1 MKSYHI
7 VNPNADQSRRILEAF
22 PRAVEL
28 EPDLQSAFVTAWAS
42 VLASSTYGQITDV
55 PFSHG
60 SQDSLVDHTND
71 VTEAGLAILSVAES
85 RWGWTVNRQHLLGIL
100 LLHDL
105 DKPLLMER
113 REEGDVET
121 PVSARIPHGV
131 LGALLLVELGVDEA
145 IVGAVATH
153 ATHAPLRGPDPEV
166 MILHYADLFAA
177 DGAMSKTERRPF
189 FRRCHGH

>member
-7 VNPNADQSRRILEAF
+7 VAPDAHQTRLILEAF
-22 PRAVEL
+22 PLAC
-28 EPDLQSAFVTAWAS
+28 DLAAPLRSALVTAWTS
-42 VLASSTYGQITDV
+42 VLAASVYDRIDDV

-60 SQDSLVDHTND
+60 SADSLVDHTND
-71 VTEAGLAILSVAES
+71 VAAAGLALLPVAEA
-85 RWGWTVNRQHLLGIL
+85 RWGWNVDRQALLAML

-113 REEGDVET
+113 HGRHDVET
-121 PVSARIPHGV
+121 PVAARIPHGV
-131 LGALLLVELGVDEA
+131 LGALILTELGVDEA
-145 IVGAVATH
+145 IVAAVATH

-177 DGAMSKTERRPF
+177 DGALSRTGRMPF
-189 FRRCHGH
+189 FRRCGRG

>member
-7 VNPNADQSRRILEAF
+7 VKPSVEQSAQILAAF
-22 PRAVEL
+22 PRAADLDPEL
-28 EPDLQSAFVTAWAS
+28 QTALVTAWIS
-42 VLASSTYGQITDV
+42 VLDSSVYDRITDV

-60 SQDSLVDHTND
+60 SQDTLVDHTND
-71 VTEAGLAILSVAES
+71 VTEAGLALLPVAET
-85 RWGWTVNRQHLLGIL
+85 RWGWKVDRQRLLAVL

-113 REEGDVET
+113 RADGDIDT
-121 PVSARIPHGV
+121 PVAARIPHGV
-131 LGALLLVELGVDEA
+131 LGALLLTELGVDEP
-145 IVGAVATH
+145 IVAAVATH

-177 DGAMSKTERRPF
+177 DGALSRTERMPF
-189 FRRCHGH
+189 YRRCRGH

>member
-1 MKSYHI
+1 MKSYQI
-7 VNPNADQSRRILEAF
+7 VKADAGQERQILDAF
-22 PRAVEL
+22 PRAAEL
-28 EPDLQSAFVTAWAS
+28 APDLQSALVTAWVS
-42 VLASSTYGQITDV
+42 VLSSSTYRQISEI

-71 VTEAGLAILSVAES
+71 VTEAGLALLSVAEA
-85 RWGWTVNRQHLLGIL
+85 RWGWNVNRQHLLGML

-113 REEGDVET
+113 REGGDIDT

-131 LGALLLVELGVDEA
+131 LGALLLAELGVDES
-145 IVGAVATH
+145 IVSAVATH
-153 ATHAPLRGPDPEV
+153 ATHAPLRGPEPEV

-177 DGAMSKTERRPF
+177 DGAFSKTKRRPF
-189 FRRCHGH
+189 FRLSHRH